1 VPGGRLASRLYKLS
15 VVAGS
20 FRWAFMPVALFALIA
35 VGVHAAAD
43 TVDDRLL
50 WLIDRLDEL
59 ADRLLGAWS
68 VTQSWVDAV
77 GAEERTSIARGIM
90 LVWEIA
96 ADVVLALPAFGYQE
110 QLSAAPVPG
119 GLSSRP
125 WFALLRR
132 ALREPSTLRLSR
144 LFASASMVVAGA
156 CAVAKMIQGAI
167 YLSARPLVKSPM
179 AASVGR
185 GLAIAVAIG
194 ILATVGWRAV
204 LRNLQAADQ
213 RSKGARGPR
222 DALLQGLVGA
232 AITVPLAVAA
242 LADASPVLSFFR

>member
-1 VPGGRLASRLYKLS
+1 MPRPGLSKLS
-15 VVAGS
+15 VLAGS
-20 FRWAFMPVALFALIA
+20 FRWAFMPLALFALIA

-59 ADRLLGAWS
+59 ADQLLGAWS
-68 VTQSWVDAV
+68 FTRSWVDAV
-77 GAEERTSIARGIM
+77 SAAERTWIARGLT

-110 QLSAAPVPG
+110 QELSVGPARG

-125 WFALLRR
+125 WFALLKR
-132 ALREPSTLRLSR
+132 AVREPTTLRLSR
-144 LFASASMVVAGA
+144 LFASASMAMAGA
-156 CAVAKMIQGAI
+156 CAVARMIQGAV
-167 YLSARPLVKSPM
+167 YLSARPLVKSPF
-179 AASVGR
+179 AASLGR
-185 GLAIAVAIG
+185 GLAIGVLIG

-213 RSKGARGPR
+213 RSREARGARQ
-222 DALLQGLVGA
+222 ALLHGLLGA